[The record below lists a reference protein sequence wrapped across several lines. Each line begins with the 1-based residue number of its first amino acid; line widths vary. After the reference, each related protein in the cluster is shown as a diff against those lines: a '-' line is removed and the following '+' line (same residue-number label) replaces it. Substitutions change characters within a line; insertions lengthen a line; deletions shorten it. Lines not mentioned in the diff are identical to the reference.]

1 MGKIAFVFA
10 GQGAQK
16 PGMGKDVCDSIS
28 AAKDLFAKADGIRPG
43 TSEQCFEASQAVLS
57 ETKNTQPCVYTVDL
71 AIAKALGER
80 GIKADMVAGYS
91 LGELAA
97 LAYAGA
103 FSAEEGLRLVSRRGE
118 MMQLASNKIDTGM
131 VAILKLDDEKI
142 EEICDKFDKVFPVN
156 FNCKGQ
162 VTVAGVKDQLEDF
175 IPMIK
180 EAGGLARILEVSG
193 GFHSP
198 FMAEAAESFADVL
211 KDAKFNGDFRS
222 KDGIH
227 VYSNRTSEPYGEG
240 ADEIRRLLTEQ
251 IANPIRWKTL
261 IENMIAEGVD
271 TFIEVGPGTALTKM
285 ITRISKDITML
296 NVCDME
302 SLERTVECL
311 KEKQQ

>member
-16 PGMGKDVCDSIS
+16 PGMGKEVADTVSLAKEVFERADSV
-28 AAKDLFAKADGIRPG
+28 RPG
-43 TSEQCFEASQAVLS
+43 TSRQCFEADQAELS
-57 ETKNTQPCVYTVDL
+57 ETRNTQPCVYTVDYEM
-71 AIAKALGER
+71 AKALEAN

-103 FSAEEGLRLVSRRGE
+103 FSFEKGLELVSKRGQL
-118 MMQLASNKIDTGM
+118 MQEASDEFDTGM
-131 VAILKLDDEKI
+131 VAVLKLSDEKV
-142 EEICDKFDKVFPVN
+142 EELCSGFDKVFPVN

-162 VTVAGVKDQLEDF
+162 ITVAGDKTQLESF
-175 IPMIK
+175 VPMVK
-180 EAGGLARILEVSG
+180 EAGGLGRILEVSG

-198 FMAEAAESFADVL
+198 FMAKAADSFSEVL
-211 KDAKFNGDFRS
+211 AETEINEMS
-222 KDGIH
+222 IP
-227 VYSNRTSEPYGEG
+227 VYSNRTSLPYEGGAEG
-240 ADEIRRLLTEQ
+240 ARNLLTEQ

-271 TFIEVGPGTALTKM
+271 TFVEVGPGTALTKM
-285 ITRISKDITML
+285 ITRISKEVTML
-296 NVCDME
+296 NVCDKE
-302 SLERTVECL
+302 SLERTIECL